1 MMIVCILV
9 TRLLDNNSLPI
20 RGIEILAALGI
31 VYLIQESIYI
41 HVFTGAH
48 LRNTTWNP
56 DESVSSILMG
66 LCHTVC
72 LTSSIL

>member
-1 MMIVCILV
+1 MIVRILV

-20 RGIEILAALGI
+20 RKIEILAALEI

-48 LRNTTWNP
+48 LRNTT
-56 DESVSSILMG
+56 
-66 LCHTVC
+66 
-72 LTSSIL
+72 